1 MRLVTCGV
9 YQDFT
14 PRPILFLLYI
24 NDLPENTNFA
34 VKLYAE
40 GTVLIMKYNNIV
52 KLQEN
57 VNCAIKHIEK
67 WMEAK
72 FNKLT
77 INYTNL

>member
-1 MRLVTCGV
+1 MPLVTCGV
-9 YQDFT
+9 SQDFT

-40 GTVLIMKYNNIV
+40 GTVLMMKYNNIV

-57 VNCAIKHIEK
+57 VNCAIKYIEK
-67 WMEAK
+67 
-72 FNKLT
+72 
-77 INYTNL
+77 